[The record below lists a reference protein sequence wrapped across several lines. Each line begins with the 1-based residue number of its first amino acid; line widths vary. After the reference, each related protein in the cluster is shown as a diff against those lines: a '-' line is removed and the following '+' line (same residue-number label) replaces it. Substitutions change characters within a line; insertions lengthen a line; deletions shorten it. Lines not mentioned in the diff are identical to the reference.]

1 MAMKK
6 IQHILPLLAAILV
19 MLCFSQPLLAEEK
32 PIGLVVAL
40 RGNVIAINAAS
51 GQRNLTVRSDI
62 YRADTIKT
70 NDRGRVQM
78 MFDDHTL
85 VSLGPNSDMQIAD
98 YQWDPEKK
106 TGEMKTQIDEGV
118 FRIMGGAITQ
128 SSPDKFKT
136 ETPAGTIGIRGSM
149 YAGKVDGSS
158 LHLLFLG
165 GKGVYL
171 SNDAGTVNIDR
182 PGFGTFAAGPSS
194 APTKPDRM
202 TGEEMTELN
211 DIEPDIST
219 APGEEDDGDQDAE
232 SQSSPDATNEPV
244 SGDSDAEQT
253 TQDQTVQETVNET
266 FADGEIALSSE
277 TDTISAF
284 QTTVKPNPVDAV
296 KDIANQAVID
306 SIETDRQD
314 EVLEIEKA
322 ILDLLLELGFVGNR
336 ATMVPASGI
345 EGFDGVVRHK
355 LNDSQEYSEDPS
367 KMVVNWHNKKFFG
380 VVDDPN
386 QTDERFPVFFFGDV
400 NGTAL
405 ENVQVIG
412 SDYDSSEHRV
422 SSINGTGTFGQL
434 YGDDAEAVGFA
445 VEGVDVNVQFQS
457 DQQGWTAYGAEIHS
471 TLSQTT
477 APTGTDIFNGFVV
490 GYAED
495 MAAPNVNRRIFTN
508 NQPADFQLNINRD
521 TGIIS
526 GRLTATD
533 INGSSSAINNL
544 EIGGSLPSA
553 YIVDDAMIALLGGAD
568 SISTAGSSGGL
579 KEYGNY
585 LVTRKEETPMAA
597 YTTWGYWEMAYRDP
611 DSGADYHLHGPGSY
625 WIAGPQTPAS
635 EVSNLMATNFSGVY
649 SGGAQGFLSN
659 TTGQIS
665 ELTGGATNLT
675 IDFSPSAT
683 FPVSGTI
690 SFDQINLN
698 LMSST
703 GDVTTD
709 GFGAQISGA
718 TTSSVQGAFFGPN
731 AAAVGG
737 KFGARMSG
745 GEGYYGI
752 FAGSR

>member
-1 MAMKK
+1 MAMKG
-6 IQHILPLLAAILV
+6 IQHMLRMLPAILM
-19 MLCFSQPLLAEEK
+19 MLYFSQPLLAREK

-40 RGNVIAINAAS
+40 RGKVVAVSATD
-51 GQRNLTVRSDI
+51 GQRGLAIQSDI
-62 YRADTIKT
+62 YLEDTIKT
-70 NDRGRVQM
+70 GGRGRVQM

-85 VSLGPNSDMQIAD
+85 VSLGPNSDMQISN

-106 TGEMKTQIDEGV
+106 TGEMKTQVNEGV

-128 SSPDKFKT
+128 SSPDNFKT

-171 SNDAGTVNIDR
+171 SNDAGTVDIDR
-182 PGFGTFAAGPSS
+182 PGFGTFAAGPGI
-194 APTKPDRM
+194 APTKPTRQ
-202 TGEEMTELN
+202 TGEEMKELN
-211 DIEPDIST
+211 DVDPDTSA
-219 APGEEDDGDQDAE
+219 APGEEDDENQGAE
-232 SQSSPDATNEPV
+232 SQNTPDGPREPTDGEGDQPAEDKVAQEVVSEPV
-244 SGDSDAEQT
+244 AVGDADLSGEAT
-253 TQDQTVQETVNET
+253 
-266 FADGEIALSSE
+266 
-277 TDTISAF
+277 TISGF
-284 QTTVKPNPVDAV
+284 QDTVIASPVDAV
-296 KDIANQAVID
+296 KEIASQAVID
-306 SIETDRQD
+306 SIETTRQD
-314 EVLEIEKA
+314 AVLGIEKA
-322 ILDLLLELGFVGNR
+322 ILDLLLELGFVGDR
-336 ATMVPASGI
+336 SISVPANGI

-355 LNDSQEYSEDPS
+355 TIGSLDYTEDPS
-367 KMVVNWHNKKFFG
+367 KMVVNWYNKKFFG

-386 QTDERFPVFFFGDV
+386 QTDEEFPVFFFGDV

-405 ENVQVIG
+405 ENIRVIG
-412 SDYDSSEHRV
+412 SDFDSSGNRV
-422 SSINGTGTFGQL
+422 SSINGTGTFGHL
-434 YGDDAEAVGFA
+434 YGDGAEAAGLA
-445 VEGVDVNVQFQS
+445 MEGVDVNVRNQADRQE
-457 DQQGWTAYGAEIHS
+457 WTAYGAQVRS
-471 TLSQTT
+471 SSSQPT
-477 APTGTDIFNGFVV
+477 APTGTAIFKGFVM

-495 MAAPNVNRRIFTN
+495 MAAPDVNRRIFTN
-508 NQPADFQLNINRD
+508 SQPGDFKLNINRD
-521 TGIIS
+521 AGTIS
-526 GRLTATD
+526 GTLTAVD

-544 EIGGSLPSA
+544 QIGGSLPSV
-553 YIVDDAMIALLGGAD
+553 YILDDTMLAFLGGAN

-579 KEYGNY
+579 KQYANY
-585 LVTRKEETPMAA
+585 LVTRKEETPVSP

-635 EVSNLMATNFSGVY
+635 EVSNLMATNFTGVY
-649 SGGAQGFLSN
+649 SGGAQGFLAN

-665 ELTGGATNLT
+665 ELTGGSSNLT
-675 IDFSPSAT
+675 IDFTPGAT
-683 FPVSGTI
+683 FPVLGTI
-690 SFDQINLN
+690 SFDQVNLN

-703 GDVTTD
+703 GDVTTS

-737 KFGARMSG
+737 KFGAKMST

>member
-1 MAMKK
+1 MAMKG
-6 IQHILPLLAAILV
+6 IQHMLRMLPAILM
-19 MLCFSQPLLAEEK
+19 MLYFSQPLLAREK

-40 RGNVIAINAAS
+40 RGKVVAVSATD
-51 GQRNLTVRSDI
+51 GQRGLAVQSDI
-62 YRADTIKT
+62 YLEDTIKT
-70 NDRGRVQM
+70 GGRGRVQM

-85 VSLGPNSDMQIAD
+85 VSLGPNSDMQISN

-106 TGEMKTQIDEGV
+106 TGEMKTQVNEGV

-128 SSPDKFKT
+128 SSPDNFKT

-171 SNDAGTVNIDR
+171 SNDAGTVDIDR
-182 PGFGTFAAGPSS
+182 PGFGTFAAGPGI
-194 APTKPDRM
+194 APTKPTRQ
-202 TGEEMTELN
+202 TGEEMKELN
-211 DIEPDIST
+211 DVDPDTSA
-219 APGEEDDGDQDAE
+219 APGEEDDENQGAE
-232 SQSSPDATNEPV
+232 SQNTPDGPREPTDGEGDQPAEDQVAQEVVSEPV
-244 SGDSDAEQT
+244 AVGDADLSGEAT
-253 TQDQTVQETVNET
+253 
-266 FADGEIALSSE
+266 
-277 TDTISAF
+277 TISGF
-284 QTTVKPNPVDAV
+284 QDTVIASPVDAV
-296 KDIANQAVID
+296 KEIASQAVID
-306 SIETDRQD
+306 SIETTRQD
-314 EVLEIEKA
+314 AVLGIEKA
-322 ILDLLLELGFVGNR
+322 ILDLLLELGFVGDR
-336 ATMVPASGI
+336 SISVPANGI

-355 LNDSQEYSEDPS
+355 TIGSLDYTEDPS
-367 KMVVNWHNKKFFG
+367 KMVVNWYNKKFFG

-386 QTDERFPVFFFGDV
+386 QTDEEFPVFFFGDV

-405 ENVQVIG
+405 ENIRVIG
-412 SDYDSSEHRV
+412 SDFDSSGNRV
-422 SSINGTGTFGQL
+422 SSINGTGTFGHL
-434 YGDDAEAVGFA
+434 YGDGAEAAGLA
-445 VEGVDVNVQFQS
+445 MEGVDVNVRNQADRQE
-457 DQQGWTAYGAEIHS
+457 WTAYGAQVRS
-471 TLSQTT
+471 SSSQPT
-477 APTGTDIFNGFVV
+477 APTGTAIFKGFVM

-495 MAAPNVNRRIFTN
+495 MAAPDVNRRIFTN
-508 NQPADFQLNINRD
+508 SQPGDFKLNINRD
-521 TGIIS
+521 AGTIS
-526 GRLTATD
+526 GTLTAVD

-544 EIGGSLPSA
+544 QIGGSLPSV
-553 YIVDDAMIALLGGAD
+553 YILDDTMLAFLGGAN

-579 KEYGNY
+579 KQYANY
-585 LVTRKEETPMAA
+585 LVTRKEETPVSP

-635 EVSNLMATNFSGVY
+635 EVSNLMATNFTGVY
-649 SGGAQGFLSN
+649 SGGAQGFLAN

-665 ELTGGATNLT
+665 ELTGGSSNLT
-675 IDFSPSAT
+675 IDFTPGAT
-683 FPVSGTI
+683 FPVLGTI
-690 SFDQINLN
+690 SFDQVNLN

-703 GDVTTD
+703 GDVTTS

-737 KFGARMSG
+737 KFGAKMST